1 MLLSLLIHF
10 FSDRSLGTF
19 FRRFRFRFRFFF
31 CFRDYV
37 IPFPFPDSG
46 FHVLVLPHIVGKKDN
61 YKYLVT
67 LYTPYFRE
75 RFTFSVFFL
84 SCKSLW
90 AIYDMNL
97 KFSFCVN
104 TITWKAKKN
113 Q

>member
-46 FHVLVLPHIVGKKDN
+46 FLVLVLPHIVGKKDN

-75 RFTFSVFFL
+75 RFTFSVFFFL
-84 SCKSLW
+84 ASL
-90 AIYDMNL
+90 
-97 KFSFCVN
+97 FGQF
-104 TITWKAKKN
+104 TT
-113 Q
+113 

>member
-61 YKYLVT
+61 YFNVSSVAHRHSLS
-67 LYTPYFRE
+67 
-75 RFTFSVFFL
+75 FSISPFL
-84 SCKSLW
+84 
-90 AIYDMNL
+90 IG
-97 KFSFCVN
+97 
-104 TITWKAKKN
+104 
-113 Q
+113 